1 MALRLPV
8 DRELARAT
16 DGPGQ
21 AMPDDVEF
29 RVGVAHEHG
38 GVCICPIGDVDLA
51 TIGHLRER
59 VAETMAG
66 AADRVILDLRA
77 TTFLDSTGLHLV
89 LDTDA
94 WAKRNGTEFLII
106 AGPPAVQHTFEAA
119 GLTGRLPFVEGTQPL
134 PRTTDSTARQAGP
147 GMSSPFDRALETR
160 VLMAA
165 AREFASRHGEPGSPA
180 YRAAWLRFRQQPTST
195 EGPQARRG
203 QPRALD
209 RDWIAVLRVAIERA
223 MLIDG
228 ASMANA
234 QVVDPRTRGLRIVAH
249 TGFPTEFL
257 DFFELVEHTSNS
269 ACGRALANASAVWVP
284 DTARSPIFAGSAA
297 LEVMLDAG
305 SRGVATV
312 PVKSPD
318 GDVIAMISTHHRR
331 PASWTHGQQLGLER
345 LARTTG
351 RILHR
356 LHPPAAGQSEA
367 QARRAPSTLQR

>member
-8 DRELARAT
+8 DREVARAT

-29 RVGVAHEHG
+29 RVGVAQEHG

-51 TIGHLRER
+51 TIEHLRER
-59 VAETMAG
+59 IAETMA
-66 AADRVILDLRA
+66 APADRVILDLRA
-77 TTFLDSTGLHLV
+77 TTFLDSTCLHLV

-106 AGPPAVQHTFEAA
+106 AGPPAVQHTFDAA
-119 GLTGRLPFVEGTQPL
+119 GLTERLPFVEGAQPL
-134 PRTTDSTARQAGP
+134 SCTTDSTARQVRP
-147 GMSSPFDRALETR
+147 NPSSPFDRSLETR
-160 VLMAA
+160 SLIAA

-180 YRAAWLRFRQQPTST
+180 YRAAWLRFRQGPPSPD
-195 EGPQARRG
+195 GPQARK
-203 QPRALD
+203 PRALD

-234 QVVDPRTRGLRIVAH
+234 QVVDSRTQGLRIVAH

-269 ACGRALANASAVWVP
+269 SCGRALANATAVWVP

-297 LEVMLDAG
+297 LGVMLDAG

-312 PVKSPD
+312 PVTSPE
-318 GDVIAMISTHHRR
+318 GDVIAMINTHHRR
-331 PASWTHGQQLGLER
+331 PASWTHRQRLELER

-356 LHPPAAGQSEA
+356 LHPPATGQSEA
-367 QARRAPSTLQR
+367 QARRAAITTQR